1 MGPIMS
7 NTQMYMNISTG
18 SVDTQGNWLYTD
30 EAGRGIDPVE
40 ARELVEVIWDRIT
53 SSWIEA

>member
-1 MGPIMS
+1 MS